1 MVLEMMME
9 SVFAIADIFFV
20 SKLGADA
27 VATVGLTES
36 LMTLV
41 YAVGMGFSMATT
53 AIVARRIGEHN
64 KKGAS
69 NAASQSII
77 IGVVISLIL
86 AIPGFFMAKNLLALM
101 GASDSIVQSGFSYTA
116 IMISG
121 NIVIMLLFIINAI
134 FRSAGDAAI
143 SMRVLWFA
151 NICNII
157 LDPCLIFGLGPFPE
171 LGIKGAAIATVT
183 GRGLA
188 VVYQFYI
195 LFSRK
200 GRISLNLKSF
210 QIQPEIIRKL
220 IKLSYGGIGQYIIA
234 MSSWIGLMRILAVF
248 GSEV

>member
-1 MVLEMMME
+1 MNNFYNQLKGAFLPFKNKSSKMRQLWRDIRESISGTEQDFTKGSLSRAILLLSVPMVLEMMME

-77 IGVVISLIL
+77 LGVVISLIL

-101 GASDSIVQSGFSYTA
+101 E
-116 IMISG
+116 
-121 NIVIMLLFIINAI
+121 LL
-134 FRSAGDAAI
+134 
-143 SMRVLWFA
+143 
-151 NICNII
+151 
-157 LDPCLIFGLGPFPE
+157 
-171 LGIKGAAIATVT
+171 
-183 GRGLA
+183 
-188 VVYQFYI
+188 
-195 LFSRK
+195 
-200 GRISLNLKSF
+200 
-210 QIQPEIIRKL
+210 
-220 IKLSYGGIGQYIIA
+220 
-234 MSSWIGLMRILAVF
+234 
-248 GSEV
+248 